1 MVDQASVS
9 RGNGANNQASPL
21 TLVGNIADL
30 GNDIATLAELQ
41 AKLTALDA
49 KECAAQATG
58 PISVLGACMAL
69 ALSSL
74 PVILIGLADLIA
86 VNTKLSAGMAQL
98 IVGLVALVLA
108 VVGGYVGWKGSL
120 SSLDCFRRSREELVR
135 NLSWIRTVLVYSGRN
150 GGRRRV

>member
-9 RGNGANNQASPL
+9 RSNGSNNHASPL
-21 TLVGNIADL
+21 TMVGNIADF
-30 GNDIATLAELQ
+30 GNDSATLAELQ

-49 KECAAQATG
+49 KECAARAAM
-58 PISVLGACMAL
+58 PIIILGACLAL
-69 ALSSL
+69 ALGSL

-86 VNTKLSAGMAQL
+86 LNTRLSVGMARL
-98 IVGLVALVLA
+98 IVGLVAFVLA
-108 VVGGYVGWKGSL
+108 GVGGYVGLKGSI

-135 NLSWIRTVLVYSGRN
+135 NLSWIRTVLVHSGRN